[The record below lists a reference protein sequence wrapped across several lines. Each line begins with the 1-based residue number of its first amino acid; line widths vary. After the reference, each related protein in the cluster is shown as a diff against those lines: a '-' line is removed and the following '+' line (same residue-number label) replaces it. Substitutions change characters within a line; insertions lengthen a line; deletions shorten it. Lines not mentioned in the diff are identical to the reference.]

1 MTLKRIDQRRTTLLG
16 RRKCTVVGRVP
27 NSPLLS
33 SWGRKERVAFRIFS
47 ARIILRRQNR
57 EGSPLLFFSP
67 GGWSMEAGPRPRE
80 ILLVE
85 DNPVDV
91 LILQKYLQTLACPYH
106 LSVVSDGEAGLAF
119 LQRQGPYHEAP
130 TPDLILLDIHLP
142 KKTGWDILKW
152 VKATPAVAPI
162 PVVTLSTFLA
172 PYDEQAR
179 DSLHPTRCVEKPT
192 TVKKLQD
199 LVKYFEALMS
209 QHTCSDCSL

>member
-1 MTLKRIDQRRTTLLG
+1 MLILRLLKRIDQRRTTLLG
-16 RRKCTVVGRVP
+16 RQKCTVVGRVP

-91 LILQKYLQTLACPYH
+91 LILQKYLQNLAFPYH

-119 LQRQGPYHEAP
+119 LQR
-130 TPDLILLDIHLP
+130 
-142 KKTGWDILKW
+142 
-152 VKATPAVAPI
+152 
-162 PVVTLSTFLA
+162 
-172 PYDEQAR
+172 
-179 DSLHPTRCVEKPT
+179 
-192 TVKKLQD
+192 
-199 LVKYFEALMS
+199 
-209 QHTCSDCSL
+209 